1 MCATAGSCR
10 KMRLLAL
17 VSAEA
22 FVADAA
28 DWRASRELSEEQE
41 IGVIVGIEILRH
53 HSICTAC

>member
-1 MCATAGSCR
+1 MCATAESCT
-10 KMRLLAL
+10 KTRLLAL

-41 IGVIVGIEILRH
+41 IGVIEILRH